1 VSVPA
6 PPSTPLWPD
15 ELEALIR
22 EARARQRRRRIAVAA
37 FVGIAA
43 GAGLAIW
50 AVVPGN
56 SRGLAGGRSSRN
68 PVVRARRCP
77 PGDLGTLAFAR
88 GGALRLL
95 ELHGCRARTLV
106 RDHVAGPIAMSADG
120 RWVSFRGGYVS
131 VRHGT
136 VRRLPGDL
144 VWSPAGHRFAL
155 ITKRGG
161 LELGRAGGPLRRV
174 LPRGWGAW
182 TTVFSPDGR
191 RLAVSRTAGRARIE
205 EIWVLDLAT
214 GSRRELFR
222 EPRREG
228 APLLLQSFSPDG
240 RWLLFW
246 KDLYASASILADGV
260 PLLAVPVAGG
270 RPQVLTKGELYY
282 RDFLSWCGGSLVYV
296 IDHGGRMVAQGD
308 GLAFTA
314 PPQWQSRAILPAGGR
329 TSWTS
334 FACSSS
340 GALAVAAGPSRN
352 GEPFGREHR
361 SIWLVR
367 DTKASVLAATRPP
380 SGASDEWPSWSA
392 DGKWLLFVRTRL
404 RGRSSP
410 GTLFALQPGDGKLV
424 GPIAQVGA
432 TENYYGHYAWTSQLS
447 WHRP

>member
-1 VSVPA
+1 MNVLS
-6 PPSTPLWPD
+6 PPQPRED
-15 ELEALIR
+15 ELELLIR
-22 EARARQRRRRIAVAA
+22 EARARQRRRRARVAA
-37 FVGIAA
+37 FVALAA
-43 GAGLAIW
+43 AAGLAIW
-50 AVVPGN
+50 AVVPGT
-56 SRGLAGGRSSRN
+56 SGGSAGGRSSRDSL
-68 PVVRARRCP
+68 VQARRCP
-77 PGDLGTLAFAR
+77 PGNLGTLAFAR
-88 GGALRLL
+88 AGALRLL
-95 ELHGCRARTLV
+95 DLHGCRDRTLV
-106 RDHVAGPIAMSADG
+106 RAHVSGPIALSADG
-120 RWVSFRGGYVS
+120 RWVSYRGDYVS
-131 VRHGT
+131 VRRGPVH
-136 VRRLPGDL
+136 RLSGGV
-144 VWSPAGHRFAL
+144 VWAPAGHRFAL

-182 TTVFSPDGR
+182 TAVFSRDGR
-191 RLAVSRTAGRARIE
+191 RLAVSRTAGRGRIE
-205 EIWVLDLAT
+205 EIWVLDLMS

-246 KDLYASASILADGV
+246 KDPYASASILADGV

-270 RPQVLTKGELYY
+270 LPRTVTKGELYY
-282 RDFLSWCGGSLVYV
+282 RDFLAWCGNSLVYV
-296 IDHGGRMVAQGD
+296 TDHGGRMVTQGD

-314 PPQWQSRAILPAGGR
+314 PPRWQSRTILPAGGR

-340 GALAVAAGPSRN
+340 GTLAVAAGPSSN

-367 DTKASVLAATRPP
+367 DTKAIVLTATRPP
-380 SGASDEWPSWSA
+380 SGATDEWPSWSA
-392 DGKWLLFVRTRL
+392 DGKWLLFVRTRFSG
-404 RGRSSP
+404 RGWP
-410 GTLFALQPGDGKLV
+410 GALFALEPGGGKLV

-432 TENYYGHYAWTSQLS
+432 TENYYGHYSWTSQLS